1 MFLNKIK
8 IISNNQI
15 KLNNTSYF
23 KINNTNLYSLYYTFK
38 NNNYSNL
45 THRLFK
51 LPNPIK

>member
-1 MFLNKIK
+1 MKIIK
-8 IISNNQI
+8 IINSNQI

-23 KINNTNLYSLYYTFK
+23 LINNTNLYSLYYTYK

-51 LPNPIK
+51 LPQPK

>member
-1 MFLNKIK
+1 MKIIK
-8 IISNNQI
+8 IISSNQI
-15 KLNNTSYF
+15 KINNISYF
-23 KINNTNLYSLYYTFK
+23 KIPNTSLYNLYYTFK